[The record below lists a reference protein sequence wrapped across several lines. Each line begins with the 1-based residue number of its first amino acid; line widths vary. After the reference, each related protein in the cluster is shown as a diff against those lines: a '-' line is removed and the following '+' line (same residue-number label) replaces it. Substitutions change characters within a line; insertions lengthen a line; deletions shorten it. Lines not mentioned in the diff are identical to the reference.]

1 MFVVEGRLNFVRQPI
16 ELSFALYT
24 FYNYI
29 LERTFH
35 VDYYTYTITIYTIC
49 LNLAFT
55 ENCIL
60 NSFMLLIIFAKY
72 DFK

>member
-29 LERTFH
+29 LENPYIE
-35 VDYYTYTITIYTIC
+35 DKGIKS
-49 LNLAFT
+49 N
-55 ENCIL
+55 
-60 NSFMLLIIFAKY
+60 KQ
-72 DFK
+72 

>member
-35 VDYYTYTITIYTIC
+35 VDYYTYTITIY
-49 LNLAFT
+49 
-55 ENCIL
+55 
-60 NSFMLLIIFAKY
+60 
-72 DFK
+72 